1 MKSYSEMKVYPVSWE
16 TSKRSVSKQWVVRY
30 EYTDKSGVI
39 HPKAFRGMNHI
50 KDHGERVLYTKFL
63 LKQEQKLLDEGYN
76 PVTEEFE
83 GVAET
88 LILTPRTP
96 FMRALEIAMNSKKM
110 TEDSRKDELNTLK
123 HVNKYATLLR
133 INAKDIQ
140 DITKGDIKQLLLSMM
155 NDNHSNY
162 RVNKTRTHISSYFTI
177 FTELDFFGENF
188 VKGIT
193 KLEHTP
199 TVKEIIR
206 EKTDWERFESLR
218 NIHYYLHRFATIFFY
233 SGSRI
238 VEVLGVKKEDVDL
251 EKGIFW
257 IIVKK
262 GGKHIRTMRAINMH
276 SFELWKEAVYES
288 GADQYIF
295 SHNMLPGD
303 VRENKQSAYKLW
315 KKYSRY
321 VGLNV
326 TLYSLKYAFLNQVSK
341 MFGLQKA
348 QELAGH
354 TNNRTTKIYAIDHN
368 EHQVERNK
376 NIDIKIG

>member
-1 MKSYSEMKVYPVSWE
+1 
-16 TSKRSVSKQWVVRY
+16 
-30 EYTDKSGVI
+30 
-39 HPKAFRGMNHI
+39 
-50 KDHGERVLYTKFL
+50 
-63 LKQEQKLLDEGYN
+63 
-76 PVTEEFE
+76 
-83 GVAET
+83 
-88 LILTPRTP
+88 
-96 FMRALEIAMNSKKM
+96 
-110 TEDSRKDELNTLK
+110 
-123 HVNKYATLLR
+123 
-133 INAKDIQ
+133 
-140 DITKGDIKQLLLSMM
+140 
-155 NDNHSNY
+155 
-162 RVNKTRTHISSYFTI
+162 
-177 FTELDFFGENF
+177 
-188 VKGIT
+188 
-193 KLEHTP
+193 
-199 TVKEIIR
+199 
-206 EKTDWERFESLR
+206 
-218 NIHYYLHRFATIFFY
+218 
-233 SGSRI
+233 
-238 VEVLGVKKEDVDL
+238 
-251 EKGIFW
+251 
-257 IIVKK
+257 
-262 GGKHIRTMRAINMH
+262 MRAINMH